1 MMGIDTVSDT
11 ATYDLLTTF
20 LYAGKKY
27 ISSVTDPEL
36 QKRTIS
42 GFSSEFYDHLLS
54 TISHSLYKN
63 FVAIEG

>member
-42 GFSSEFYDHLLS
+42 GFSSEFY
-54 TISHSLYKN
+54 
-63 FVAIEG
+63 AQ